1 MLDDV
6 YFFRYSKNPENFIK
20 GKRADMTDWDFYA
33 VSKMSRKRFY
43 VILLVFTN

>member
-1 MLDDV
+1 MMYIFLDIL
-6 YFFRYSKNPENFIK
+6 KTQKIFIK

-43 VILLVFTN
+43 VLLLVFTN